1 MSNHYASQPSAH
13 YAYGQPQGPPSPPM
27 DETSKCSLPSISN
40 LLGLADG
47 GSPTTE
53 HSPASQQGKR
63 HRRDQFQRPLTYRP
77 ASSHKT
83 DGRPDSSHYNN
94 VAARSGALP
103 PTPPM
108 SSDASFEGYHSPS
121 TKSVS
126 QLSAASNYF
135 YDAAPAMGHVEQEA
149 QRQQMAPRLPIQ
161 APSYAQSAFAA
172 SSYMGP
178 PAMASYYPAMQPT
191 PPPQPQVSGLYYQ
204 RPLPH
209 VSTVHSDGQNEFKLT
224 SYPGFPTDATRRCD
238 ALVWLEPLAT
248 PPLHLAIFSSLLPPV
263 AGPLHLPDLQQGFLQ
278 AQFIAHSQP
287 LPHRREAL
295 QVPSCRLRQ
304 GLQRSEQHEET

>member
-1 MSNHYASQPSAH
+1 MMMSNHYASQPSAH

-53 HSPASQQGKR
+53 HSPASQQ
-63 HRRDQFQRPLTYRP
+63 
-77 ASSHKT
+77 ASSHKA
-83 DGRPDSSHYNN
+83 DARPDSSHYNN

-135 YDAAPAMGHVEQEA
+135 YDAAPAMGHVESEA
-149 QRQQMAPRLPIQ
+149 HRQQQMAPRLPIQ

-209 VSTVHSDGQNEFKLT
+209 AFPPMPLSVAMPSTGSNPWQHHHYISP
-224 SYPGFPTDATRRCD
+224 SSAASFPQSQDRYICQTCNKAFSR
-238 ALVWLEPLAT
+238 P
-248 PPLHLAIFSSLLPPV
+248 SSLRIHSHSHTGEKPFKCPH
-263 AGPLHLPDLQQGFLQ
+263 AGCGKAFSVRSNMKRHERGCHNFETSSNGSPLM
-278 AQFIAHSQP
+278 S
-287 LPHRREAL
+287 
-295 QVPSCRLRQ
+295 
-304 GLQRSEQHEET
+304 

>member
-1 MSNHYASQPSAH
+1 MMMSNHYASQPSAH

-63 HRRDQFQRPLTYRP
+63 HRRDQFQRPLTCRP

-83 DGRPDSSHYNN
+83 DARPDSSHYNN

-135 YDAAPAMGHVEQEA
+135 YDAAPAMAHVEPEA

-209 VSTVHSDGQNEFKLT
+209 VSTTHPVSQPEFQAHIPSRPSLPCHSALRCPRLARTPGNTTTISRRLQQPPSLSPRTAT
-224 SYPGFPTDATRRCD
+224 SARPATRPSPGPVHC
-238 ALVWLEPLAT
+238 AFTAT
-248 PPLHLAIFSSLLPPV
+248 PTPARSPSSALMPV
-263 AGPLHLPDLQQGFLQ
+263 A
-278 AQFIAHSQP
+278 A
-287 LPHRREAL
+287 R
-295 QVPSCRLRQ
+295 PSA
-304 GLQRSEQHEET
+304 SAAT